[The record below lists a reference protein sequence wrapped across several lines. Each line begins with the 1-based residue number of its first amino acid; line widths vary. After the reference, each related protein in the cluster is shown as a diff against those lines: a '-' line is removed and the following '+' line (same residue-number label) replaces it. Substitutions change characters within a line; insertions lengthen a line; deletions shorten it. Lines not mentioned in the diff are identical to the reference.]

1 MAYRITWKTGW
12 PLYQSCCSVAGPQR
26 SVTGEGLLYLN
37 ACGIAKNIQTD
48 TGLPGS
54 FGDGSEMVKQP
65 VALPAGRV
73 NSNWILDD
81 DSRGDDYVL
90 QINLKADMDLEK
102 VTLGRWDAQ
111 ASQ

>member
-1 MAYRITWKTGW
+1 
-12 PLYQSCCSVAGPQR
+12 
-26 SVTGEGLLYLN
+26 
-37 ACGIAKNIQTD
+37 
-48 TGLPGS
+48 
-54 FGDGSEMVKQP
+54 MVKQP